1 MSGAVA
7 AAVALAAAYLTGWLV
22 RRRWGDRALDRPGP
36 RSSHAVPTT
45 RLGGLA
51 VAAGLAAGLVAGT
64 AGGAL
69 PARLLAGLLVGSG
82 IAAAAG
88 LVEDVRGLPVPVRL
102 AAQLLAGGA
111 GAALLVD
118 GSPVGAVVAA
128 AWVVA
133 FTNVYNF
140 MDGANGLAAAQLA
153 VAGAAWLA
161 IGVVD
166 DVAVLRILG
175 AVALA
180 TAIGF
185 LPHNFPQAQVFMGDS
200 GAYGAGAWL
209 ALGTVAGIR
218 AGAPPVA
225 MAAPLAVFVADAS
238 WTLAGRVRRGEN
250 VLTAHRAHLYQGLLR
265 AGWSHARTAG
275 FVVAAMAVTA
285 VAGLAAVAGTAAAVA
300 GGLAGLA
307 AVAGYVALATAA
319 ARSRGGGRR

>member
-128 AWVVA
+128 AWV
-133 FTNVYNF
+133 
-140 MDGANGLAAAQLA
+140 DRKS
-153 VAGAAWLA
+153 
-161 IGVVD
+161 VV
-166 DVAVLRILG
+166 
-175 AVALA
+175 
-180 TAIGF
+180 
-185 LPHNFPQAQVFMGDS
+185 
-200 GAYGAGAWL
+200 
-209 ALGTVAGIR
+209 
-218 AGAPPVA
+218 
-225 MAAPLAVFVADAS
+225 
-238 WTLAGRVRRGEN
+238 
-250 VLTAHRAHLYQGLLR
+250 
-265 AGWSHARTAG
+265 
-275 FVVAAMAVTA
+275 
-285 VAGLAAVAGTAAAVA
+285 
-300 GGLAGLA
+300 
-307 AVAGYVALATAA
+307 
-319 ARSRGGGRR
+319 